1 MKITRVSSISGK
13 EHTMDLDVTKKQIV
27 DYFVAWEKGQYIK
40 DVFPNLNMY
49 EREFIISGI
58 TKDEWDAKFGDGG
71 EMYE

>member
-1 MKITRVSSISGK
+1 
-13 EHTMDLDVTKKQIV
+13 MDLDVTKEQ
-27 DYFVAWEKGQYIK
+27 FVAWEKGGFIK